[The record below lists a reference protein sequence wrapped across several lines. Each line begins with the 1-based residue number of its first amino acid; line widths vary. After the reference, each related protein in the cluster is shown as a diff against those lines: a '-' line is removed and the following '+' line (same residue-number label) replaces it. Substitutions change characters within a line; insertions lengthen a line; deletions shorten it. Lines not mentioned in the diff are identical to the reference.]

1 MSLEA
6 KKNGIPNLTA
16 HFATS
21 SLTPPSDPSNKE
33 QVDIDWENMGFGLIP
48 TDYMYISKCA
58 KDGSFDQG
66 KLIPYGNLEISPAA
80 GVLNYG
86 QGIYEGTKAFRR
98 EKGGIFLFRPD
109 QNAIRMQIS
118 AERLCM
124 PFPSI
129 DQFLDAVKQIV
140 MANKRWIPPP
150 GKGSLYIRPIL
161 FGSGPVLGLAPAP
174 HYTFLIYASPV
185 GNYFKVRPDTQE
197 GVAPLNIYIEE
208 EFHRSSRGGSG
219 GVKSITNYA
228 PVMKPLLRAKGKGFS
243 DVLYLDSTHNRY
255 VEEVSSCNLFMVK
268 GDVVLTPPAGVTIL
282 SGITR
287 KSIIDIARD
296 LGYKVEERVVDVEE
310 LCNADEAF
318 CTGTAVGIAPVGSI
332 TYKEKR
338 ILYKLGSG
346 TVGQKLASTLLEI
359 QRGEIGDKMEWVVEI
374 EKPN

>member
-1 MSLEA
+1 MSLED
-6 KKNGIPNLTA
+6 KKNGITNLKA

-21 SLTPPSDPSNKE
+21 SLSTPSDPSNKE

-48 TDYMYISKCA
+48 TDYMYIANCT
-58 KDGSFDQG
+58 KDGCFEEG

-124 PFPSI
+124 PSPSV
-129 DQFLDAVKQIV
+129 DQFLEAVKQIV

-174 HYTFLIYASPV
+174 HYTFVIYASPV
-185 GNYFKVRPDTQE
+185 GNYFK
-197 GVAPLNIYIEE
+197 APLNIYIEE

-228 PVMKPLLRAKGKGFS
+228 PVMKSLLRAKGKGFS
-243 DVLYLDSTHNRY
+243 DVLYLDSTHKRY

-332 TYKEKR
+332 TFKEKR

-359 QRGEIGDKMEWVVEI
+359 QRGVIEDKMGWVVEI
-374 EKPN
+374 EKQN